1 MTCKGMGIV
10 SRKKVGNS
18 KKGKKKKRNAR
29 NQNHSKK
36 NKEYFRLQW

>member
-18 KKGKKKKRNAR
+18 KKGKKKRNAR